1 MKSLLRR
8 LLTWFFDWCDSTPTS
23 HQGSSRKS
31 TKCMYK
37 FKDRVFWCDPV
48 TVERLN
54 KALALSNSEDRYKR
68 VLISTKNT
76 DNEENR
82 AS

>member
-1 MKSLLRR
+1 MKALLKRI
-8 LLTWFFDWCDSTPTS
+8 LTWFFDWCDDTSTPNGT
-23 HQGSSRKS
+23 SRKS
-31 TKCMYK
+31 TKRLYR
-37 FKDRVFWCDPV
+37 FKGRIFWCEPE

-54 KALALSNSEDRYKR
+54 KALAMSSSEDRYKK
-68 VLISTKNT
+68 VLMARSK

>member
-8 LLTWFFDWCDSTPTS
+8 LLTRFFDWCDSTPIP
-23 HQGSSRKS
+23 HQGTSRKS
-31 TKCMYK
+31 NKCMYK